1 MPTKLNPGAEAFVDQ
16 LRQNVDLARKKGEKQ
31 VEGLGTGNYSWAN
44 PLAMKVKTNSYTA
57 KNLPFS
63 ELGIGLAN
71 YGWNEQNI
79 FSKLQDSRKA
89 FRTHQKMGGHQ
100 DIYNFMMDQAATFGD
115 KKQGQLFKQYL
126 ETGTI
131 PSGLTMDTVMQHAD
145 YGLRANARKQQR
157 KKKGFLGGN
166 IGAIIG
172 AIGGAI
178 IGCIAGGPGGC
189 AAGWKAGAA
198 AGGAAGGAGQA
209 INEDRGLL
217 GTALAAYSGYTL
229 GATAG
234 NVATAATTG
243 AQQAAVEGGKQAVIE
258 GTRKAGESALIEA
271 AKQQGLSWAI
281 NPVTGAVINVAEQG
295 VRSLA
300 GSLTAPFQAVA
311 APMKTLDTLW
321 NAATNPL
328 QTFQGTGFYQGAVE
342 PWVKAGQGLSGG
354 IGSLG
359 QPQTWGAG
367 FTSGSGGYF
376 APAYSGGP
384 AAFTMPYQS
393 PGSINPVTKQPIQ
406 KEFFESQQ
414 PLISS
419 SQAPVFSDPVMA
431 GPNRYN
437 IYYPEEYLPGQ
448 RVLHPNQYTASYN
461 KGLQA
466 NLATTP
472 SSGTKIFP
480 SGGDEVTG
488 VLDSTLG
495 ALEEYPQYINVP
507 DPMAPALSEGIG
519 STVDPSQYLGGPTGA
534 SIPVSATTG
543 IGSLPTHLYA
553 KGSLKQIL
561 DPVTPEEYAE
571 DKGFFTEGNI
581 SRDMLNLEGEGIYGG
596 KDEGEPQLTTYDST
610 SLGQPGP
617 YTRSSGYA
625 GGPRRQLPDY
635 ERGALGRR
643 VYAGDPVTLQNQ
655 FDLAPYFR
663 TPVFNKGGGVGS
675 CASGSCACPS
685 CYEAGGAVDAGQ
697 DKGFPFMGQI
707 PDNMQSKF
715 KAYES
720 GTQSYADS
728 SGEQLEE
735 GYRRVSGSGMEP
747 VEERY
752 IETPAGIQEFFSRS
766 PSGYYR
772 LQT

>member
-1 MPTKLNPGAEAFVDQ
+1 MPTKLNPGAQAFVDQ

-31 VEGLGTGNYSWAN
+31 VAGLGTGNYSWAN
-44 PLAMKVKTNSYTA
+44 PLALLVKNDAYTA
-57 KNLPFS
+57 KDLPFA
-63 ELGIGLAN
+63 ELGVGLAN

-157 KKKGFLGGN
+157 KVKGFWHGN
-166 IGAIIG
+166 VGAIIG
-172 AIGGAI
+172 TIGGAI
-178 IGCIAGGPGGC
+178 IGCYVSMGNPGGC
-189 AAGWKAGAA
+189 AKGAKVGAA
-198 AGGAAGGAGQA
+198 LGGAAGGAGQA
-209 INEDRGLL
+209 VNEDRGWL
-217 GTALAAYSGYTL
+217 GTALAAWSGYGWGNL
-229 GATAG
+229 AG
-234 NVATAATTG
+234 SVVTAAQQG
-243 AQQAAVEGGKQAVIE
+243 AQLASQ
-258 GTRKAGESALIEA
+258 EA
-271 AKQQGLSWAI
+271 AKEAARQTLKETGKEGLKQTAQQSLLQAGSWVPRLGVTSGNLGAI
-281 NPVTGAVINVAEQG
+281 VNVANQG
-295 VRSLA
+295 VASLWNTAA
-300 GSLTAPFQAVA
+300 G
-311 APMKTLDTLW
+311 TL
-321 NAATNPL
+321 NAATNPVATGTSWGQSL
-328 QTFQGTGFYQGAVE
+328 GQTVMHPIQTFQGTGFYQDVINPLVQTGKGLTTGAAEGIASLV
-342 PWVKAGQGLSGG
+342 PGG
-354 IGSLG
+354 PTPLEGFKS
-359 QPQTWGAG
+359 G

-376 APAYSGGP
+376 TPAPSLGGV
-384 AAFTMPYQS
+384 
-393 PGSINPVTKQPIQ
+393 GSLANQ
-406 KEFFESQQ
+406 
-414 PLISS
+414 
-419 SQAPVFSDPVMA
+419 PVMA
-431 GPNRYN
+431 APNRYDIFYESQSPAQLRTYTGPRQN
-437 IYYPEEYLPGQ
+437 PDYPAQL
-448 RVLHPNQYTASYN
+448 RTYN
-461 KGLQA
+461 KGLQS
-466 NLATTP
+466 NLALTP
-472 SSGTKIFP
+472 TQANKVYYGETVRPPIDNVINKNYL
-480 SGGDEVTG
+480 T
-488 VLDSTLG
+488 DSITPG
-495 ALEEYPQYINVP
+495 ENVVSQNYAAYENIP
-507 DPMAPALSEGIG
+507 FAGAPAVSHIG
-519 STVDPSQYLGGPTGA
+519 DPSKSYFGEIGGPA
-534 SIPVSATTG
+534 ATTG
-543 IGSLPTHLYA
+543 VGGLPTSIYA
-553 KGSLKQIL
+553 KGTLKDML

-571 DKGFFTEGNI
+571 DKGFFTENNI
-581 SRDMLNLEGEGIYGG
+581 SRDRLNLEGEGIYGG
-596 KDEGEPQLTTYDST
+596 KDEGDPQLTTYEST
-610 SLGQPGP
+610 SLGQPGS
-617 YTRSSGYA
+617 YTPSSGYA

-752 IETPAGIQEFFSRS
+752 IETPAGIQEFFSRT
-766 PSGYYR
+766 PNGHYR
-772 LQT
+772 LTV